1 MDFKLNNSFYR
12 KKNKICTVQFRKC
25 KDTDFFYLFLT
36 SNLIFLIIAYAKK
49 LYTLKLFM
57 LACKPPAWGLY
68 LSLRNENWS
77 LTATFSIFLETVAQ
91 FSHTLFSTLKKY
103 IKNNYYGPWCTSELS
118 LLITKYWKKEY

>member
-57 LACKPPAWGLY
+57 LACKPPA
-68 LSLRNENWS
+68 
-77 LTATFSIFLETVAQ
+77 
-91 FSHTLFSTLKKY
+91 
-103 IKNNYYGPWCTSELS
+103 
-118 LLITKYWKKEY
+118 